1 MSKFKPT
8 KNEKVVI
15 SIRIEQEK
23 LSGATLLVFCNKQD
37 INGALTVE
45 EIKNILQLDIITS
58 RHWIIMPCSAING
71 NGLENGLKWLIDD
84 ISSRIFML
92 G

>member
-23 LSGATLLVFCNKQD
+23 LNIIDEIAKRTD
-37 INGALTVE
+37 I
-45 EIKNILQLDIITS
+45 S
-58 RHWIIMPCSAING
+58 RNEVINQCLEYAIN
-71 NGLENGLKWLIDD
+71 NSDFKDKNKYIDEN
-84 ISSRIFML
+84 SN
-92 G
+92 

>member
-23 LSGATLLVFCNKQD
+23 LNIIDEIAKRTD
-37 INGALTVE
+37 I
-45 EIKNILQLDIITS
+45 S
-58 RHWIIMPCSAING
+58 RNEVINQCLEYAIN
-71 NGLENGLKWLIDD
+71 NSDFKDEKKYIDEN
-84 ISSRIFML
+84 SN
-92 G
+92 

>member
-23 LSGATLLVFCNKQD
+23 LNIIDEIAKRTD
-37 INGALTVE
+37 I
-45 EIKNILQLDIITS
+45 S
-58 RHWIIMPCSAING
+58 RNEVINQCLEYAIN
-71 NGLENGLKWLIDD
+71 NSDFKDENKYIDEN
-84 ISSRIFML
+84 SN
-92 G
+92 

>member
-23 LSGATLLVFCNKQD
+23 L
-37 INGALTVE
+37 
-45 EIKNILQLDIITS
+45 NI
-58 RHWIIMPCSAING
+58 
-71 NGLENGLKWLIDD
+71 IDEMQKEQ
-84 ISSRIFML
+84 I
-92 G
+92 